1 MEVPCVFSGEKPVFP
16 RVDGTCA
23 KEPEPGASLRMDCA
37 SGFGAA
43 TFVTGVFGFVA
54 VGEVLRL
61 LLRDDVPQRAQ

>member
-1 MEVPCVFSGEKPVFP
+1 
-16 RVDGTCA
+16 
-23 KEPEPGASLRMDCA
+23 MDCA